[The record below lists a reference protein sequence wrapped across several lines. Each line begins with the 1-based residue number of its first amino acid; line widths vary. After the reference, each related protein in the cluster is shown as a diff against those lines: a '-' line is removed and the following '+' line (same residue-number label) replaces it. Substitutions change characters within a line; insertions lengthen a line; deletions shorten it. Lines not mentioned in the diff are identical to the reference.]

1 MQMRPFSPTPP
12 GVTRRTSGPVLCRAL
27 LRGQGTKHEAD
38 TEASLWEEGE
48 ARTPSHHGAAVRA
61 GRVQGFAGRG
71 DPGPLS
77 SKAAGPLRLIKA
89 KPSPL
94 GCSAWTPARRS
105 RPLGVGTVKGK
116 EGRGRHPEVTQR
128 GGTSTHIASN
138 ARKRYVK
145 LTVCV
150 TAGWAR
156 RKPS

>member
-1 MQMRPFSPTPP
+1 MRPFSPTPP

-27 LRGQGTKHEAD
+27 LRGQGTEHEAD
-38 TEASLWEEGE
+38 TEASLWGEGE

-71 DPGPLS
+71 DPWPLS

-105 RPLGVGTVKGK
+105 RALGVGTVKGK
-116 EGRGRHPEVTQR
+116 EGHGRHPEVTQR

-138 ARKRYVK
+138 ARK
-145 LTVCV
+145 
-150 TAGWAR
+150 
-156 RKPS
+156 